1 MLPNINFHNVTY
13 DCYVQFDELQRGS
26 FLYDQ
31 VRACPVG
38 YQPLDAKMIRWA
50 SKYLQS
56 PTSRFDFRL
65 FVLGHGETIEDRA
78 DMIPIYTATYSRQRK
93 RLDGSAVQAADS
105 EDDSHVARVKCRF
118 ARLVERTIDE
128 DFARC
133 VLNNGCWRCKEQA
146 RPG

>member
-1 MLPNINFHNVTY
+1 MLPNIPFHTVTY
-13 DCYVQFDELQRGS
+13 DCYVQFDELHRGS

-50 SKYLQS
+50 SRYLQS

-65 FVLGHGETIEDRA
+65 FVLGHGEIVADRV
-78 DMIPIYTATYSRQRK
+78 DMVPIYTATYSRNRK
-93 RLDGSAVQAADS
+93 QHDSTATQAADS
-105 EDDSHVARVKCRF
+105 EDDSHVARVKSRI
-118 ARLVERTIDE
+118 ARLVKRTIDE

-133 VLNNGCWRCKEQA
+133 LLNNGCSRCTQQVRRE
-146 RPG
+146 